1 MAKGQ
6 RFTGTTRKFC
16 SLGRRSVGPACK
28 VSDFI
33 PRDYLLCKLPVTK
46 LTAVRTP
53 REIIA
58 SVEDQL
64 PPATGGSVESQ
75 LLNGLCSF
83 HVGFP
88 EMRHQLQ
95 SSLQDCANMGHTRA
109 VHNCTQT
116 RFVCLERPVAA
127 TNLLSAISRQ
137 PTGDSAVSSNR
148 RTQLLA
154 TWRRQEIN
162 ESESIGRK
170 ASGAGNV
177 GQRPQAHHSLLC
189 RGA

>member
-1 MAKGQ
+1 MAKRQ

-33 PRDYLLCKLPVTK
+33 PRDYLLGKLPVTK

-58 SVEDQL
+58 SVEDQV

-88 EMRHQLQ
+88 EMRHQYKVHFRIVPIWAIPGLFIIARSL
-95 SSLQDCANMGHTRA
+95 SS
-109 VHNCTQT
+109 
-116 RFVCLERPVAA
+116 E
-127 TNLLSAISRQ
+127 
-137 PTGDSAVSSNR
+137 
-148 RTQLLA
+148 
-154 TWRRQEIN
+154 
-162 ESESIGRK
+162 
-170 ASGAGNV
+170 
-177 GQRPQAHHSLLC
+177 
-189 RGA
+189 